1 MNISSAGLDLVKTGE
16 GFEPYLYNCP
26 GKTPPSVTGISFISG
41 RSAARHQKRRSL
53 MASQRSRQQLCS
65 CRMLVSMRV
74 SLR

>member
-26 GKTPPSVTGISFISG
+26 GKTPPSVTFISG